1 MTNVTLL
8 NDIIKK
14 SGLKRCW
21 IAEQLGLSY
30 FGFQK
35 KVNNENQFKASEI
48 KKLCELLNVVSLK
61 EREDIFF
68 APDVDKMTT
77 IEKNKEDA

>member
-1 MTNVTLL
+1 MTNVVLL
-8 NDIIKK
+8 NQLIKK

-48 KKLCELLNVVSLK
+48 KKLCELLNIASLK
-61 EREDIFF
+61 EGENIFF

-77 IEKNKEDA
+77 IIKKEEA